1 MKKFKKAKFSNDSWL
16 DEHREFYP
24 FFMRL
29 KDELSHIDSISDQ
42 ITYLKQS
49 RKELVLEFSEKNKDF
64 YESPLNLYFEARLD
78 CLKDLLHF
86 QNMLVKNS
94 SNMVW
99 SGQKSDFIELVLSL
113 KLSDVIGLKDGC
125 QITRKNLFRQF
136 ESFLGMEPINDL
148 ASRIHKLKSRSNT
161 TPFLDELKENCDHFL
176 NDEE

>member
-1 MKKFKKAKFSNDSWL
+1 MKKFKKVKSYSDSWI
-16 DEHREFYP
+16 DECREFYP

-29 KDELSHIDSISDQ
+29 KDELSHINSLSDR
-42 ITYLKQS
+42 ITHLKKS
-49 RKELVLEFSEKNKDF
+49 RKEIALEFSEKNKDF

-86 QNMLVKNS
+86 QDMLISNS
-94 SNMVW
+94 SSMIW

-113 KLSDVIGLKDGC
+113 KLSDVIELKDGS

-136 ESFLGMEPINDL
+136 ESFLGMEHINDL

-161 TPFLDELKENCDHFL
+161 TPFLDELKKNCDRFL